1 MGVAEKKD
9 NKLTAL
15 TVSGISETLVADI
28 DIMAKANGRS
38 RSAQTVFLLR
48 EIVAIK
54 RSMNPQEVAR

>member
-1 MGVAEKKD
+1 VAENKKD
-9 NKLTAL
+9 KLTAL
-15 TVSGISETLVADI
+15 TVSGISENLVADI
-28 DIMAKANGRS
+28 DEMAKANGRS